1 MHMLWL
7 KVIIY
12 YVVFCAIVMYIYT
25 TPTKQV
31 LPTMSVCVLGSTL
44 VPALP
49 FGATL
54 SMIFWCNPVEMISLE
69 NKIVSRYI
77 KRLSMFRRTP
87 SLHHTQRRSPGH
99 VLASKRKG
107 RQKEMEFLF
116 IDLALKCCE

>member
-1 MHMLWL
+1 MHMLCHNL
-7 KVIIY
+7 LCGCLCYGHV
-12 YVVFCAIVMYIYT
+12 YT
-25 TPTKQV
+25 THTKQV
-31 LPTMSVCVLGSTL
+31 LPTMNKFCVCVLGSTL

-107 RQKEMEFLF
+107 RQPEMEFLF